1 MPDPAAVTGEE
12 PTPELVQQIKDLQRG
27 NPEAKDQWIAY
38 TDTHGAGRRDPSKHP
53 APFLQHFLTHYAS
66 GARLA
71 LHEDAGHVCEL
82 VKVMQKKSENFK
94 NVWEGYC
101 KQFGNGETDP
111 ALLEPAFMV
120 KFLDQI
126 AEKANLV
133 TPSCTPGITGNLGT
147 PGGLDGPALKRQKI
161 ETAGGISSGDP
172 MKDKLVTQIKA
183 FQRQGDDNRE
193 LWRRFCETNL
203 ASVLDPNRHE
213 VSVLQHFVTACG
225 VPEAE
230 ASIGPMMMGGP
241 MVGSDP
247 EKDALVQLIKTF
259 QRQGQEQKDA
269 WTGFCGH
276 TRDPARHETVK
287 LLEFCSMY
295 GVS

>member
-1 MPDPAAVTGEE
+1 MA
-12 PTPELVQQIKDLQRG
+12 ELTQEDIVKQIKDLQRRD
-27 NPEAKDQWIAY
+27 PEAKDQWIAY
-38 TDTHGAGRRDPSKHP
+38 TDTHGAGRRDPSRHP
-53 APFLQHFLTHYAS
+53 PEFLQHFLTHYGS

-71 LHEDAGHVCEL
+71 LHEDAGRVCEL
-82 VKVMQKKSENFK
+82 IKVMQEKSENFK

-101 KQFGNGETDP
+101 KQFGNGETNP
-111 ALLEPAFMV
+111 AQLEPAFHV

-133 TPSCTPGITGNLGT
+133 TPAVGGGAMLGT
-147 PGGLDGPALKRQKI
+147 GPLDGPALKRMKL
-161 ETAGGISSGDP
+161 EGGGISSGDP
-172 MKDKLVTQIKA
+172 AKDKLVFQIKA
-183 FQRQGDDNRE
+183 FQRQGDDNKE

-230 ASIGPMMMGGP
+230 APMMSGASMA
-241 MVGSDP
+241 MVGLDP
-247 EKDALVQLIKTF
+247 EKDNLVQLIKTF
-259 QRQGQEQKDA
+259 QRQGQEQKEA
-269 WTGFCGH
+269 WSAFCKH
-276 TRDPARHETVK
+276 IRDPARHDTAK

-295 GVS
+295 SIS